1 MVLCAPPALEPPCL
15 RPSSAGFDAAASACG
30 IMALALLPESADA
43 ACAPNF
49 SPPNLRVAD
58 PRAPLRNSS
67 APPVPGSRF
76 PSRRAVPTPAR
87 PRFGISTQQMWA
99 HLLHRGQRGRAVNPR
114 TGPIRWA
121 CHGVGSVLPRHGP
134 NPLAVP
140 AAIAAVTVS
149 DDDAVRVQDLDR
161 ASRLRGGFAALAARA
176 PAAHLQA
183 SCATYEAMEVET
195 LDHLRGVWEEDDMVA
210 QQHGCGE
217 LRPAYAA
224 ELQAHGDAA
233 TPAST
238 RGAELQA
245 HGDAAARVHMPW
257 GCSSPAREQHED
269 NRHGGG
275 RDALARPPGSIDPPP
290 KQSVAA

>member
-1 MVLCAPPALEPPCL
+1 PYPLGAGHAGLEPVL
-15 RPSSAGFDAAASACG
+15 SAGSCPVGAG
-30 IMALALLPESADA
+30 
-43 ACAPNF
+43 
-49 SPPNLRVAD
+49 
-58 PRAPLRNSS
+58 
-67 APPVPGSRF
+67 APPVCGISLPVAPFITLLPGRLCPELAGPFNGGCRLGLDPGSCG
-76 PSRRAVPTPAR
+76 RRRDLP
-87 PRFGISTQQMWA
+87 Q
-99 HLLHRGQRGRAVNPR
+99 
-114 TGPIRWA
+114 A